1 MRGAFLWRRWNGER
15 LSLRRRGGALLL
27 TVLAHILVVLLLF
40 RLAPTPVSKPVE
52 PPPVTFGMLPETK
65 ITPTPEP
72 RTVAVTKVKRPSASA
87 PVAKTRTPP
96 AAVTPPAS
104 PPPPPVLL
112 AGGKALFDAADISKL
127 PSHPG
132 DEADADGGGTGGSGK
147 DSVAVYGPGEGPGGE
162 RLYNAEWYREPTHA
176 ELAGYIPGGTP
187 NGGWGMIA
195 CKTIE
200 NNHVENC
207 RTMGESPIGSGVS
220 RALRLAA
227 WQFRV
232 RPPRVGGRK
241 LVGAWVRIRIDFTEK
256 AAP

>member
-1 MRGAFLWRRWNGER
+1 MRGAFLQPR
-15 LSLRRRGGALLL
+15 LSLRRRGGALVL
-27 TVLAHILVVLLLF
+27 TVLAHLLVALLLF
-40 RLAPTPVSKPVE
+40 RLAPTPPTKPVE
-52 PPPVTFGMLPETK
+52 PPPVTFTLFPEAK
-65 ITPTPEP
+65 VEPTPEP
-72 RTVAVTKVKRPSASA
+72 RTVAVTKVKRPSAGA
-87 PVAKTRTPP
+87 PVARTRTPP

-132 DEADADGGGTGGSGK
+132 DAADADGGGAGGSGK
-147 DSVAVYGPGEGPGGE
+147 DSVAAYGPGEGPGGE

-176 ELAGYIPGGTP
+176 EIAGYWPAAT
-187 NGGWGMIA
+187 NAGWGEIA
-195 CKTIE
+195 CRTIE
-200 NNHVENC
+200 NYHVENC
-207 RTMGESPIGSGVS
+207 RGLGESPIGSGIS

-232 RPPRVGGRK
+232 RPPRVGGHT
-241 LVGAWVRIRIDFTEK
+241 LIGAWVRIRYTLTER